1 MPLSYVSQTILWE
14 KEIWVSGFLEQS
26 SRRVVAILMLV
37 FAEGSAANAIEDELG
52 AWYMT
57 FFAKQ
62 WDESPW
68 GFQGDV
74 QYRSWDHGSDLEQ
87 LLLRGGVTYSP
98 QASGTLFTLGAANIT
113 SGKFGASRET
123 ISENRIYQEA
133 LIPQQL
139 GSRVRLR
146 HRLRFE
152 QRWVDN
158 QDFRTRFRY
167 ALFVTIPLNSA
178 GVAAGTWYVS
188 LYDELFV
195 NGQRD
200 IGDGRQVDYYDRNRL
215 YGGVGYAISER
226 TQLQLGYMQQHSDL
240 VNKGQLQFSLHH
252 RF

>member
-1 MPLSYVSQTILWE
+1 M
-14 KEIWVSGFLEQS
+14 SGFFEK
-26 SRRVVAILMLV
+26 RVGPVIAVLILGLMAQGSVASTIDD
-37 FAEGSAANAIEDELG
+37 DELG

-62 WDESPW
+62 WADSPW

-87 LLLRGGVTYSP
+87 LLLRGGITFSP
-98 QASGTLFTLGAANIT
+98 EASDTLLTFGVANIT
-113 SGKFGASRET
+113 SGKFGPSRAT
-123 ISENRIYQEA
+123 KSENRVYQEA
-133 LIPQQL
+133 LVPQLL
-139 GSRVRLR
+139 GQRVRLR
-146 HRLRFE
+146 HRFRFE
-152 QRWVDN
+152 QRWVDG

-178 GVAAGTWYVS
+178 AVVEGTWYLS

-200 IGDGRQVDYYDRNRL
+200 IGNGREVDYYDRNRL
-215 YGGVGYAISER
+215 YGGLGYALSNQ
-226 TQLQLGYMQQHSDL
+226 TQLQFGYMQQHSDL
-240 VNKGQLQFSLHH
+240 FNKGQLQFSLHH